1 MNTYVVLKH
10 LHVSCV
16 ALSGFGFFVRGLGVL
31 RGAGWVQKPWVRVA
45 PHVVDSLLLGSAL
58 LMAWLSA
65 QYPFAQDWLTGKLLG
80 LLAYIG
86 CGTMALKRGRNLQE
100 KRVFFLLAL
109 LAYGYVVNTA
119 LTRQPL
125 WF

>member
-80 LLAYIG
+80 LLVYIG